1 MLLFLLFIVSQ
12 CTLADTLCGR
22 VYDHS
27 DGCIQCGGDNDGC
40 PDSNDQVKIC
50 GGYGDC
56 DSNDDCAGDHL
67 ICGQNNCNDVVYGGL
82 TEDTQE
88 RLRRPSS
95 NWVSSAYCEFDQMD
109 DCCMNR
115 ESCFHGDNVLLLA
128 SGDKLNLHQLSK
140 EEKFEVMNQDGQ
152 TTFVTMDLWAM
163 KQAIDVHKSS
173 ERLYMEI
180 CVEESCVTVTDNHAV
195 AFRNAQNEHDFK
207 IAQKVEEGDLIFMR
221 DAEYMPVTHV
231 ESKMMNS
238 SLYVPVNLQG
248 YAYIMFGDMAVPI
261 WGDYRGVRLQDQGA
275 LYDTWVE
282 YFGKACY
289 MDSLFGHCTA
299 LMEGDEMATIVRK
312 IMDASMDY
320 ARRDNNVDS
329 DSYETPNLFIQEAF
343 PDLKWSFWFAENA
356 IWLVIGGIF
365 LSIGAASFKYFYH
378 KK

>member
-12 CTLADTLCGR
+12 CNLEDTLCNR

-27 DGCIQCGGDNDGC
+27 DGCIQCTGDLDGC
-40 PDSNDQVKIC
+40 PDSSGQVKIC

-56 DSNDDCAGDHL
+56 DNNDDCDGDHL
-67 ICGQNNCNDVVYGGL
+67 VCGQNNCNDVVYGGV
-82 TEDTQE
+82 TEGTVE
-88 RLRRPSS
+88 RLQRPST
-95 NWVSSAYCEFDQMD
+95 NWVSSQTCQFDQND
-109 DCCMNR
+109 DCCVNR
-115 ESCFHGDNVLLLA
+115 DSCFHGDNLLLLA

-163 KQAIDVHKSS
+163 KQAIDVHKKS

-195 AFRNAQNEHDFK
+195 AFRNARDEHDFK

-221 DAEYMPVTHV
+221 GAEYMPVTHV

-320 ARRDNNVDS
+320 ARRDNNVES
-329 DSYETPNLFIQEAF
+329 DSYENPNLFIQEVF

-365 LSIGAASFKYFYH
+365 LSIGAASFKYFHH

>member
-1 MLLFLLFIVSQ
+1 
-12 CTLADTLCGR
+12 
-22 VYDHS
+22 
-27 DGCIQCGGDNDGC
+27 
-40 PDSNDQVKIC
+40 
-50 GGYGDC
+50 
-56 DSNDDCAGDHL
+56 
-67 ICGQNNCNDVVYGGL
+67 
-82 TEDTQE
+82 
-88 RLRRPSS
+88 
-95 NWVSSAYCEFDQMD
+95 
-109 DCCMNR
+109 MNR
-115 ESCFHGDNVLLLA
+115 DSCFHGDNLLLLA

-140 EEKFEVMNQDGQ
+140 EEKFEVMNQDGE

-163 KQAIDVHKSS
+163 KKAIDVHKSS

-195 AFRNAQNEHDFK
+195 AFRNARDEHDFK
-207 IAQKVEEGDLIFMR
+207 IAQKVEEGDMVFMR
-221 DAEYMPVTHV
+221 GGEYMPVTHV

-299 LMEGDEMATIVRK
+299 LMEGDEMATIVRQ

-320 ARRDNNVDS
+320 ARRDNNIES
-329 DSYETPNLFIQEAF
+329 DSYENPDLFIQEVF
-343 PDLKWSFWFAENA
+343 PDLKWFFWFAENA
-356 IWLVIGGIF
+356 IWLAIGGTF
-365 LSIGAASFKYFYH
+365 LSIGAASFKYFHH